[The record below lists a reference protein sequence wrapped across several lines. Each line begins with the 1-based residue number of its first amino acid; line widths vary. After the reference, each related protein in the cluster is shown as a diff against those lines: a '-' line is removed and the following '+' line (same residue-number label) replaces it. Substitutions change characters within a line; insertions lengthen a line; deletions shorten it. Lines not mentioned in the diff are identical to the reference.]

1 MVLATKTSALN
12 TSLAV
17 IRPKPRPDSPTASE
31 ISVIMLKS
39 ELPHEAPNPVSK
51 KASRVHIAARRCGS
65 RVAALGARAAACDA
79 GDRVSHARIGRLVVA
94 PANISTKAAKAATS
108 AHRVTITPFTF
119 MILSRHRAPHPKI
132 RPRHVRYFT
141 RAKSI

>member
-1 MVLATKTSALN
+1 
-12 TSLAV
+12 
-17 IRPKPRPDSPTASE
+17 
-31 ISVIMLKS
+31 MLKS

-51 KASRVHIAARRCGS
+51 KAARVHHTARRRG

-108 AHRVTITPFTF
+108 AHRGSHNALYFHDFIKTPC
-119 MILSRHRAPHPKI
+119 APSENSAAPCEVLHTSKVDLDGI
-132 RPRHVRYFT
+132 
-141 RAKSI
+141 II